1 MYEFKPVTARILA
14 KRDRIR
20 DRVLIF
26 RAQRGQIVTEAS
38 KKYGA
43 TVPIIKRALLFKE
56 ICEKIDLFIGD
67 DEIIVGSKG
76 GDEFACPTYSEWM
89 TDKWVTGSIAEGRW
103 TLKEDGYYYSPP
115 DEELKQKIS
124 AEDYQILLD
133 IEPYWDEHRVGA
145 TADAWKPEFFDEL
158 SRLVVS
164 TYHDKGMHLAGL
176 SPGHL
181 IPGFKRIISTGFKA
195 IRDEAQSH
203 LDELRGNTMG
213 DDINRYLFYQSL
225 VITCDAAI
233 VLVGR
238 YAKAVRDKAEAWD
251 EPVRK
256 AELIRMADALDNIK
270 EKPAANFHEAMQ
282 LYMMYQVILQNG
294 SRIPCLALGRI
305 DWILWPYLKKDLEE
319 GILTESVAQ
328 EMVDSFFL
336 KANCFYEAGPPSLIT
351 YTGLG
356 NTYQHTTIG
365 GVDPETGEDSTNPM
379 TYMVLETVGRLRL
392 HDPTISLRFNRN
404 SPDELW
410 NCAIATSKLV
420 GGLPL
425 YQNDEVIIPGL
436 IKNLGFEL
444 KDARDYGFIG
454 CQEIVGSG
462 NDYPSPN
469 GMFPPHCSVWLGIVL
484 DMAINNG
491 INPKNG
497 EQANLHTGYLS
508 EMKSMDEVRQAV
520 ADLTRYLLKMYVSI
534 NNYTEAVTKYHCAE
548 PILSM
553 SIEGCMEKG
562 KDVVDGGAKYNSYGG
577 AAVGLATLA
586 DSLATIKYMVFD
598 KKLISGKEL
607 LDAVLANWEGHE
619 PLRQQ
624 ILSEVPH
631 FGNDDPYV
639 DEEYKFVADL
649 YTEVCGECYSERAK
663 VYKAGLYGAADHVAQ
678 GYKTW
683 ATPDGRK
690 DMEPIADAASPAQ
703 GRDKNGP
710 TAVFRSALCFDH
722 TGLQGGMALNMR
734 MHPSVLSND
743 EGVSKLR
750 DMTKVYFENG
760 GLEVQYNII
769 DTDTLRK
776 AQTHPDEYRH
786 LVVRIAGYS
795 AYFIE
800 LDRDLQDDIISRNEI
815 SF

>member
-1 MYEFKPVTARILA
+1 MYEFRTVTPRIQA
-14 KRDRIR
+14 QRERIR

-26 RAQRGQIVTEAS
+26 EAQRGLIFTEAS
-38 KKYGA
+38 KRYGA
-43 TVPIIKRALLFKE
+43 TVPIIKRALIFKE
-56 ICEKIDLFIGD
+56 ICEKLDLYVGD
-67 DEIIVGSKG
+67 DEIIIGSKG
-76 GDEFACPTYSEWM
+76 GYEFTCPTYSEWM
-89 TDKWVTGSIAEGRW
+89 PDDWITNGIADGRW
-103 TLKEDGYYYSPP
+103 TLEQDGYYHSPQ
-115 DEELKQKIS
+115 DEELKQVIS
-124 AEDYQILLD
+124 PKDYQTLLD
-133 IEPYWDEHRVGA
+133 IEPYWEEHRVGA
-145 TADAWKPEFFDEL
+145 TAEAWKPEFYEEL
-158 SRLVVS
+158 SRLVAS
-164 TYHDKGMHLAGL
+164 TYREGGMFLAGL

-181 IPGFKRIISTGFKA
+181 IPGFKRIISKGFKA

-213 DDINRYLFYQSL
+213 EDVNRYLFYQSL
-225 VITCDAAI
+225 VITCDASI
-233 VLVGR
+233 LLVDR
-238 YAKAVRDKAEAWD
+238 YAKAVREKAESCN
-251 EPVRK
+251 EPARK
-256 AELIRMADALDNIK
+256 AELFKMADVLDTIK
-270 EKPAANFHEAMQ
+270 EKPAGNFHEAIQ
-282 LYMMYQVILQNG
+282 LYMMYQVILHNG

-305 DWILWPYLKKDLEE
+305 DWILWPYLKKDLEA
-319 GILTESVAQ
+319 GVLTEIEAQ

-336 KANCFYEAGPPSLIT
+336 KANCFYEAGPPPIVS
-351 YTGLG
+351 YAGLG

-365 GVDPETGEDSTNPM
+365 GVDPETGKDSTNPL

-410 NCAIATSKLV
+410 DCAIATSKLV

-436 IKNLGFEL
+436 VKNLGFEL

-462 NDYPSPN
+462 NDYPAPN
-469 GMFPPHCSVWLGIVL
+469 GVFPAHCSVWWGIVF

-491 INPKNG
+491 INPQNG
-497 EQANLHTGYLS
+497 EQASLHTGYLS
-508 EMKSMDEVRQAV
+508 EMKSMDEVRKAV
-520 ADLTRYLLKMYVSI
+520 EDMGRYLLKMYVSI
-534 NNYTEAVTKYHCAE
+534 NNYSEEVTKYHCAE

-553 SIEGCMEKG
+553 SIDGCMEKG
-562 KDVVDGGAKYNSYGG
+562 KDVVFGGAKYNSYGG

-607 LDAVLANWEGHE
+607 MDAVLANWEGHE

-624 ILSEVPH
+624 ILAEVPH

-639 DEEYKFVADL
+639 DDEYKFVADL
-649 YTEVCGECYSERAK
+649 YTDICSECYSERSN
-663 VYKAGLYGAADHVAQ
+663 VYKAGLYGAADHVSQ
-678 GYKTW
+678 GYFTW

-690 DMEPIADAASPAQ
+690 NAEPIADAASPAQ

-743 EGVSKLR
+743 EGVGKLR

-769 DTDTLRK
+769 DTETLRK
-776 AQTHPDEYRH
+776 AQTHPDEYRD

-800 LDRDLQDDIISRNEI
+800 LDRDLQNDIISRNEI
-815 SF
+815 HF